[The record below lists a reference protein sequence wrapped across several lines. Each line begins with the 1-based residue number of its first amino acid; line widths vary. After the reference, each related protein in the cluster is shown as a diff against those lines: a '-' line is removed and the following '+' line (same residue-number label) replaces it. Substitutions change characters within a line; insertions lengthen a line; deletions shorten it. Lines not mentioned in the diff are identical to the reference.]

1 MTGSTT
7 GPDRT
12 FGPTVLLGLAGAGLA
27 AVAGTRTWVQGSGDA
42 AGIKVTASVTGAEAA
57 PLVAALSLAAL
68 AAWGVI
74 LVVRG
79 RMRQVVAVV
88 GLLCVLGAL
97 VAVLFGFGDAQ
108 DDALAAAVDQGAT
121 GDVLSSTLTGWYYLS
136 GVGTVVA
143 AFTFVVAVAKAPRW
157 PAMGTKYDAPAGRRA
172 EPDSDGDLWRAI
184 DEGRDPTS

>member
-7 GPDRT
+7 RSDRT

-27 AVAGTRTWVQGSGDA
+27 AVAGTRPWAEGSGDA

-79 RMRQVVAVV
+79 RIRQVLAGV
-88 GLLCVLGAL
+88 GLICAMGAL

-108 DDALAAAVDQGAT
+108 DAALSAAVDRGAT
-121 GDVLSSTLTGWYYLS
+121 GDVLSSTLTGWYYAS

-143 AFTFVVAVAKAPRW
+143 SLAFVVALAKAPGW
-157 PAMGTKYDAPAGRRA
+157 PAMGAKYDAPAARR
-172 EPDSDGDLWRAI
+172 EKPDSDGDLWRAI